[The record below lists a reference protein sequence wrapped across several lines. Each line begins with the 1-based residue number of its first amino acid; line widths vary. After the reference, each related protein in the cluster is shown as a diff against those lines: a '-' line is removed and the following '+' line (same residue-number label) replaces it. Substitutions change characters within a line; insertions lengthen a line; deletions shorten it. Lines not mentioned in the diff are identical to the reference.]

1 MNVLLFCAVFYS
13 SLLLFFFISICK
25 SNQNCA
31 SLYREKWD
39 TVNQS
44 LLQRFC
50 NKLVCVTTKI
60 CTHVSCCLIEIM
72 RGLYPFTLEMSLFF
86 CPIQSSRIFF
96 THLEQWICIAN
107 YCVITLRKFQR
118 VNKFS
123 SVVQFSVSFFLDL
136 YIKNIRSKLCSV
148 TLQRGTIVLP

>member
-1 MNVLLFCAVFYS
+1 MFYS
-13 SLLLFFFISICK
+13 SLLLFFFLSPHA
-25 SNQNCA
+25 NQTRIVPHYILRKMGHSKPVFA
-31 SLYREKWD
+31 SA
-39 TVNQS
+39 
-44 LLQRFC
+44 LLQQVSLC
-50 NKLVCVTTKI
+50 NHCKI